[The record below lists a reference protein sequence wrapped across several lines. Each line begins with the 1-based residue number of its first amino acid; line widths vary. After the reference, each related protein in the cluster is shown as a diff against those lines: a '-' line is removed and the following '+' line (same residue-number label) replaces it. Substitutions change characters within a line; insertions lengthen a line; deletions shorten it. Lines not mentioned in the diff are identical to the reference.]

1 MAFSKETF
9 GTLENGAVITKYTL
23 TNKHGLKASFTD
35 LGGIWLEM
43 WVPDK
48 HADSEQETAAL
59 VRHHQCTS
67 QF

>member
-43 WVPDK
+43 W
-48 HADSEQETAAL
+48 ATF
-59 VRHHQCTS
+59 TS
-67 QF
+67 TGIVYVAVKNVNLL